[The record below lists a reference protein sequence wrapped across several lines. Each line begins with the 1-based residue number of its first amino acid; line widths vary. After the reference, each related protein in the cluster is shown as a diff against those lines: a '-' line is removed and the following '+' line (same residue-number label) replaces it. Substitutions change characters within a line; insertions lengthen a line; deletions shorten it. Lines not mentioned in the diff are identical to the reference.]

1 MNGETQSR
9 VFIEKL
15 GDNSYKVL
23 IDGEDHTMG
32 NLLAKTLLEL
42 PEVEIASY
50 LKPHPLEDK
59 VVVFV
64 SLKNRETSVVD
75 VLIKALEKILEKN
88 QMFRDLYLKA
98 LKERGIVIE
107 A

>member
-75 VLIKALEKILEKN
+75 VLIKALEKN